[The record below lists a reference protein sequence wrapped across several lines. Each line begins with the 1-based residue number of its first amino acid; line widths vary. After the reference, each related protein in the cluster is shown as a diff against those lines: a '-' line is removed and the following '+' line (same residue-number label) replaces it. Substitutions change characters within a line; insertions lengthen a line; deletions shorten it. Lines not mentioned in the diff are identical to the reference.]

1 MIEVNYL
8 VQVASIPDDLI
19 EASQKAGSDLYMT
32 YKLYQLLV
40 QSNLLWRVW
49 YIDEFGKIWLEVN
62 LVNDAGD
69 PEFHTIAL
77 DQGTYLKIDTE
88 CYEVLDELK

>member
-8 VQVASIPDDLI
+8 VQVVSIPDDLI

-32 YKLYQLLV
+32 YKFYQLLV

-49 YIDEFGKIWLEVN
+49 YIDEFGKVWLEVN
-62 LVNDAGD
+62 LVNDVGD

-88 CYEVLDELK
+88 C

>member
-8 VQVASIPDDLI
+8 VQVVSIPDDLI

-40 QSNLLWRVW
+40 QSNLFVAS
-49 YIDEFGKIWLEVN
+49 
-62 LVNDAGD
+62 LV
-69 PEFHTIAL
+69 
-77 DQGTYLKIDTE
+77 YR
-88 CYEVLDELK
+88 